1 MAALASNVVPQSIL
15 FSRQNMES
23 TDGSISMDSSDH
35 MDRDSPNIDNDS
47 CSSDDTV
54 LSVGNENPPPSPP
67 RSEPLSFKNIE
78 SHLNAIS
85 KITNSTL
92 NRDPITNPS
101 SPINSSLSPSS
112 TKSLPK
118 YCFRAVDCDKSNHSD
133 LFRQS
138 MCSPRSVSSSESSEN
153 LNRSP
158 RYQENSFSN
167 QNINR
172 DCSNNDPNNGNLK
185 FSIDNIL
192 KADFGRR
199 ITDPLNI
206 RKSKAKKV
214 AAAEVREE
222 SSKAAIPVDLSKNE
236 EKEEKK
242 EPLLWPAWVYC
253 TRYSDRPS
261 SGMFS
266 NCISF
271 FNNLTINVN
280 C

>member
-1 MAALASNVVPQSIL
+1 MMAALTSNVVPQSML

-35 MDRDSPNIDNDS
+35 MDRDSPIIDNDS
-47 CSSDDTV
+47 CCSDDTV
-54 LSVGNENPPPSPP
+54 LSVGNENPVPSPP
-67 RSEPLSFKNIE
+67 NCNEPLSFKNIE

-92 NRDPITNPS
+92 KRDAVTNPS
-101 SPINSSLSPSS
+101 SPLNSSLSPSS
-112 TKSLPK
+112 TKSIPK
-118 YCFRAVDCDKSNHSD
+118 CCFKAVDCDKSNHSD
-133 LFRQS
+133 MFRQGV
-138 MCSPRSVSSSESSEN
+138 CSPRSVSSPESPEN

-172 DCSNNDPNNGNLK
+172 DSSNNDPSNSSLK

-206 RKSKAKKV
+206 RKSKPKKIIP
-214 AAAEVREE
+214 EMRED
-222 SSKAAIPVDLSKNE
+222 SSKIAGPVDLSKTE
-236 EKEEKK
+236 EKEKK
-242 EPLLWPAWVYC
+242 EEKQPILWPAWVYC

-261 SGMFS
+261 SGMV
-266 NCISF
+266 
-271 FNNLTINVN
+271 L
-280 C
+280 